1 MLVSA
6 VVYPLVNIPAIHVPI
21 SPAPKTATSCTSRN
35 ICHYFTGGYRIRL
48 AKKRGE
54 RLLFSMN
61 EHEVAW
67 IVLVAC
73 WLNFAVS

>member
-35 ICHYFTGGYRIRL
+35 ICHYFTGGLSYPISE
-48 AKKRGE
+48 KKGE
-54 RLLFSMN
+54 KITVSMN
-61 EHEVAW
+61 EHESVW
-67 IVLVAC
+67 IVLFEFC
-73 WLNFAVS
+73 GQLM